1 MFGIGNGEY
10 LDLFD
15 NGVSPTTGMN
25 DGGFGVEVATADEFL
40 EYVAGG
46 VMATVPEPSTW
57 AMMILGI
64 ASLGFAGY
72 RSSRRGKAAAC

>member
-1 MFGIGNGEY
+1 MFGIGNGVY

-25 DGGFGVEVATADEFL
+25 YGGFGVGVATANEFL
-40 EYVAGG
+40 EYAAGG

-57 AMMILGI
+57 AMMILGF

-72 RSSRRGKAAAC
+72 RSSRRGKAAA